1 VFFRWSQELGRRWRL
16 PHGVQRIHLSHQQV
30 EVPESQRLSP
40 VALCHVGVEVNLNEQ
55 PVGPG
60 NCGGQ
65 GHPRHQPALWLGPAK
80 IGRRESRCIT
90 GMAATSNVN
99 RSKPRMPLIPGLRN

>member
-1 VFFRWSQELGRRWRL
+1 
-16 PHGVQRIHLSHQQV
+16 
-30 EVPESQRLSP
+30 
-40 VALCHVGVEVNLNEQ
+40 
-55 PVGPG
+55 VGPG

-65 GHPRHQPALWLGPAK
+65 GHRRHLPALRLGPAK